1 MCVCRLPLALAPAL
15 VRAPRTDPAR
25 APPALALAQFNHDG
39 SLGRRSVLG
48 RSLPALTWLSFEVG
62 SAGAL
67 YVATLSIIML
77 MPHVL
82 QLVCP
87 PRFTWLASKLQALSR
102 LTAGGG
108 AEPPLSHKLQSL
120 FVHALALLIAF
131 IELCL
136 NDLPILPQHRPLAL
150 LMGCAFSLN
159 LLGWH
164 AYHGRFT
171 YLYADAPRTSAPA
184 ALLACVCTPAAL
196 VGAFALLCSLS
207 ASQRVRSP
215 GS

>member
-1 MCVCRLPLALAPAL
+1 VWVLLGVFSALGSVCSLLVAMGGRTAPGML
-15 VRAPRTDPAR
+15 GD
-25 APPALALAQFNHDG
+25 LFNHDG
-39 SLGRRSVLG
+39 PLAPRAVLG

-67 YVATLSIIML
+67 YVACLSIATIAPQVML
-77 MPHVL
+77 TFAPSCVATRL
-82 QLVCP
+82 QP
-87 PRFTWLASKLQALSR
+87 LAR
-102 LTAGGG
+102 LCAGGG
-108 AEPPLSHKLQSL
+108 AEPPLSQKLQSL

-131 IELCL
+131 SELYL

-150 LMGCAFSLN
+150 LLGCAFSLN
-159 LLGWH
+159 LLMWH

-196 VGAFALLCSLS
+196 VAAFAALANLS
-207 ASQRVRSP
+207 AAQRVRSP
-215 GS
+215 S